1 MNTLDT
7 SRWLSWVQIAL
18 LGTIAGGI
26 VYLNSRILSLEAEV
40 EQLLSAQASVQPAM
54 AAAGREVAPSPQV
67 LQAARPEEAM
77 MAAVRSGGDAD
88 PGSEAADVTVID
100 DHLWSEG
107 GRQAIGNVLEERED
121 DERERRTERWQ
132 KMMDYRTEQAV
143 TSVSD
148 ELELSSEQA
157 GQVTDLVNTYMEIRS
172 QRWQQMSDDDSDIAE
187 VEREYE
193 ESREQVEQDI
203 IAVVG
208 EDGLEM
214 LQEEIRRGWR

>member
-1 MNTLDT
+1 
-7 SRWLSWVQIAL
+7 
-18 LGTIAGGI
+18 
-26 VYLNSRILSLEAEV
+26 
-40 EQLLSAQASVQPAM
+40 
-54 AAAGREVAPSPQV
+54 
-67 LQAARPEEAM
+67 M
-77 MAAVRSGGDAD
+77 MAAVRPGGDAE
-88 PGSEAADVTVID
+88 PGSGAADVTVID

-148 ELELSSEQA
+148 ELELSAEQA

-172 QRWQQMSDDDSDIAE
+172 QRWQQMSDDGSDIAE